1 MIKRVFKKGDGFPD
15 LSKKL
20 IYNEGN
26 PIKKA
31 IQGTLIS

>member
-1 MIKRVFKKGDGFPD
+1 MVKRVFKKGGGFPD

-20 IYNEGN
+20 IYSEGN

-31 IQGTLIS
+31 IQGTRIS